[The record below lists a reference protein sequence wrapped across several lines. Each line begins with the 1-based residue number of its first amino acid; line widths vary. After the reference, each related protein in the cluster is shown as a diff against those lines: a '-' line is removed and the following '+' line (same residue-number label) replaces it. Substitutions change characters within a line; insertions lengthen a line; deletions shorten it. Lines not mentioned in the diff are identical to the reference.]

1 MRQEAISLKEREELE
16 YIRKH
21 SIHSRNTSK
30 NRVDPESTNFQKAY
44 WRKMTLQR
52 QNTCNRLKKAEE
64 KYKGMFIPK
73 INDRSRR
80 LSAKRKSDLDMRERA
95 KSPALM
101 APNNYFSK
109 FLQKDWEPKIPFKP

>member
-1 MRQEAISLKEREELE
+1 ME

-21 SIHSRNTSK
+21 SIHSRKASNH
-30 NRVDPESTNFQKAY
+30 RVDPESIKFQKAY
-44 WRKMTLQR
+44 RQKMTLQR

-73 INDRSRR
+73 INERSRQ
-80 LSAKRKSDLDMRERA
+80 LSAKRKSDLEMRERA

-101 APNNYFSK
+101 AQNNYFSK
-109 FLQKDWEPKIPFKP
+109 FLQKDWEPKIQFKP